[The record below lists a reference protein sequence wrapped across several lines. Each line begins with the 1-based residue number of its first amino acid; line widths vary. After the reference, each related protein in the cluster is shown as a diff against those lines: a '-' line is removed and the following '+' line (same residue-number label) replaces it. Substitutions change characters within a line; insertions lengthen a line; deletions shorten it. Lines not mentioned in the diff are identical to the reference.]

1 MTKLTACMVINAV
14 LILGA
19 ALPACADNFSP
30 SINMATEDSEITAAV
45 KSAIARHP
53 DLGGS
58 NQIYVATRDGVVY
71 LSGVVGSALAI
82 EDAEDL
88 ARQVP
93 GVDKVVNSV
102 SVSQ

>member
-1 MTKLTACMVINAV
+1 VSKLRVCMAMYAV

-19 ALPACADNFSP
+19 ALPACADNYSS
-30 SINMATEDSEITAAV
+30 SIDTRTEDAEITAAV

-58 NQIYVATRDGVVY
+58 NQIYVATRNGVVY

-93 GVDKVVNSV
+93 GVARVLSTV
-102 SVSQ
+102 SVSE